1 MSPTK
6 HLPLEK
12 FEAIHMSLHDSV
24 VPRKPESRLHSGIVS
39 TNPVDKTAE
48 FSHMTRFRLLKPGVQ
63 CLYLAFFEHADKFLT
78 QEIDGAQVLVVL
90 DQLHLLLLHLDFRFE
105 DGKII
110 RKEAPREER

>member
-24 VPRKPESRLHSGIVS
+24 VPWKPESRLHSGIVS

-48 FSHMTRFRLLKPGVQ
+48 FSHMTRFCLLEPGVQ
-63 CLYLAFFEHADKFLT
+63 GLHLAFFEHGDKFLA
-78 QEIDGAQVLVVL
+78 QAVDRAQFIAGLADGLK
-90 DQLHLLLLHLDFRFE
+90 LLLLSLTE
-105 DGKII
+105 VL
-110 RKEAPREER
+110 